1 MVRRLFLK
9 VEQSVLLNG
18 SRVRYKYLNMLINS
32 LINVLPGRQ
41 LLMLFTIEIFFIA
54 PVSEDFSFSFS
65 GGSPR
70 RIGALKVASPLS
82 TNTVADVLWI

>member
-18 SRVRYKYLNMLINS
+18 SRVRCKYLNYVNS

-54 PVSEDFSFSFS
+54 PVSEDFSFS